1 MRATPLVKDWLT
13 DFLIGHASRHAGP
26 WPEPGSAA
34 DRRIWSGWL
43 RAMIEIKASP
53 EEAARAGE
61 MIGRGEPV
69 EHHASL
75 AVDIIQGL
83 RRQAQEADATR
94 ALAGDRETATAASR
108 HCPHCGG
115 HGLVT
120 LYDRRYDGR
129 RIAELP
135 CVVRGE
141 VVQRPFPMTVMSHC
155 SCPLGRWMRGEVD
168 PDVRA
173 RVLDLTAVLSGGTRW
188 VLEDPTRGEDV
199 QLPPGDWRA
208 IAAAMAGDLA
218 ERGVA
223 R

>member
-1 MRATPLVKDWLT
+1 MRSPLVKSWLIQ
-13 DFLIGHASRHAGP
+13 FLLTHISLHPGG
-26 WPEPGSAA
+26 WPEPGSDDD
-34 DRRIWSGWL
+34 DRNYRTWLHALIEVKATEAEALEASRQMGDDPVRIGDHPGII
-43 RAMIEIKASP
+43 A
-53 EEAARAGE
+53 
-61 MIGRGEPV
+61 
-69 EHHASL
+69 
-75 AVDIIQGL
+75 DIIQGI

-108 HCPHCGG
+108 DCPHCGG

-129 RIAELP
+129 RVAELP

-141 VVQRPFPMTVMSHC
+141 VVKRPFPMTVMGHC
-155 SCPLGRWMRGEVD
+155 GCPLGRWMRGEVD
-168 PDVRA
+168 TDVRA
-173 RVLDLTAVLSGGTRW
+173 RVPDLEAVLSGGTRW

-218 ERGVA
+218 VRSVM
-223 R
+223 